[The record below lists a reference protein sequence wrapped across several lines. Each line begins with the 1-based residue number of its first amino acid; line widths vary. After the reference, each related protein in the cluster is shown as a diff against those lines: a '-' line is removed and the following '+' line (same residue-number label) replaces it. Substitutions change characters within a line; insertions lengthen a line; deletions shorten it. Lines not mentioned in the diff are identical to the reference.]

1 MQALLNSLFATIMYW
16 VFVKWQPKLLFSMTS
31 LKELFLFGN
40 NILLSGLLRTFYVNI
55 YSLVI
60 GKFFTP
66 LDLGFYSRADSLSQ
80 FTSTNLT
87 MALIRVFY
95 PSLCECQN
103 DRVMLINMYY
113 KYMKILCLVIFPIV
127 TLLIG
132 LASPLVIVLLGDK
145 WVPSIYLLQILL
157 IGYIFYP
164 IYNLNNA
171 FWQSIN
177 RPDMVLK
184 AEFMYK
190 VIGFSLLLITLPFGL
205 KCLAWGTVCTSI
217 ITFIISFIYTMN
229 SLKISVSE
237 VLLQILKILLLSIFM
252 FVVVCVVVS
261 LFCLEIY
268 QLFFGAIIGISS
280 FFLFDYLTFRVVFKT
295 LKNE

>member
-1 MQALLNSLFATIMYW
+1 
-16 VFVKWQPKLLFSMTS
+16 
-31 LKELFLFGN
+31 
-40 NILLSGLLRTFYVNI
+40 
-55 YSLVI
+55 
-60 GKFFTP
+60 
-66 LDLGFYSRADSLSQ
+66 
-80 FTSTNLT
+80 
-87 MALIRVFY
+87 
-95 PSLCECQN
+95 
-103 DRVMLINMYY
+103 MLINMYY

-261 LFCLEIY
+261 LFVWKYINCFLGQLLEY
-268 QLFFGAIIGISS
+268 LHSFYLII
-280 FFLFDYLTFRVVFKT
+280 
-295 LKNE
+295 